1 MEEITEAILKFL
13 GKADW
18 ASIVPT
24 ALTFLSAIIAT
35 IYTYRISEK
44 ANNIN
49 KDASEVNKR
58 LGELGIDTQD
68 KQRFIGTI
76 SVQRVE
82 WINNIR
88 NAFADFNRGAFL
100 YSNLIK
106 KSFHESYEMD
116 TEEINLFPELV
127 YNMNLIELYLNP
139 SEKVSKRLID
149 ILDKAVKYM
158 SKPRKEDYN
167 ILRVSEMREQILY
180 LQQVI
185 LKAEWKRL
193 KKETEKGKEID
204 ENEMEIIFKDVAKK
218 IDLKLYNHLL
228 KNIFETS

>member
-1 MEEITEAILKFL
+1 MKEIAEAILKFL
-13 GKADW
+13 GNADW

-35 IYTYRISEK
+35 FYTYQISKK

-88 NAFADFNRGAFL
+88 NAFADFNRGAFF

-106 KSFHESYEMD
+106 KNLHDSYVMT
-116 TEEINLFPELV
+116 TEELNLFPEIV

-139 SEKVSKRLID
+139 SENVSKRLID
-149 ILDKAVKYM
+149 ILDETVKYM
-158 SKPRKEDYN
+158 SKPLKENYN
-167 ILRVSEMREQILY
+167 IQRVFEMSEHILY

-204 ENEMEIIFKDVAKK
+204 EDEMLIIFKNVAKK
-218 IDLKLYNHLL
+218 IDLGLYNKLL